1 MELGTLPALDS
12 EAAARLGRLSAKE
25 REVLDQIL
33 LHKPLKVIAHELGIT
48 LSAVDQRL
56 KAARAKLD
64 AADRNE
70 AARIYSALLAA
81 CRESTYGFEDLG
93 SGRHRPLSP
102 ESELHSGATFM
113 LRDSAT
119 TFVAPPWQ
127 DSDNRGAVSEV
138 LDEKFGKAWRVL
150 AIPVFAVAIAV
161 LALAL
166 IAMARELGELL

>member
-1 MELGTLPALDS
+1 MELGSLTALDS
-12 EAAARLGRLSAKE
+12 ESAARLGRLSAKE
-25 REVLDQIL
+25 REVLDRIL

-56 KAARAKLD
+56 KSARAKLA

-70 AARIYSALLAA
+70 AARTYSALLTA
-81 CRESTYGFEDLG
+81 CRESTCGFEDMGTGPDL
-93 SGRHRPLSP
+93 PLPKTP
-102 ESELHSGATFM
+102 EPHPGATFT
-113 LRDSAT
+113 LQDSAT

-127 DSDNRGAVSEV
+127 ERDNRGAFSES
-138 LDEKFGKAWRVL
+138 LDEKFGKAWRVA
-150 AIPVFAVAIAV
+150 AIPVFAVAIAF